1 MYNLVSCVSVF
12 DHIKSRTDSWI
23 EFIFALCIL
32 IHGKK
37 LGTLD
42 KILGDCGG

>member
-1 MYNLVSCVSVF
+1 MYFHVSQF

-37 LGTLD
+37 LGGALD
-42 KILGDCGG
+42 KILGDCEG